1 MGKASKWILNFLI
14 GKQEKKKKNEALLT
28 EKCVSSTTK
37 PIHLGSPKV
46 KRRWSFGRSS
56 HRVSKSVD
64 SIDTTKLPLKP
75 QLNHAVWVSI
85 QAENAAATR
94 IQAAFRAHLARKA
107 LHALKS
113 LVKLQALIR
122 GHFVRKQT
130 NATMRRMHA
139 LLAIQVRARCQ
150 RIQMAEAAVQVEN
163 KKQSSIR
170 RGSPHANEVH
180 RKKIYMISN
189 ESQRVL
195 KSTSDYLNHSQTD
208 QRIDHSYT
216 SFSSD
221 RLSISNR
228 QKYNETLFITPE
240 TSPRMPSPKPKPTR
254 PYIPFQQHDS
264 LVEPTCYDYSFMPS
278 YMANTQS
285 SRAKKVR
292 SQSEPKQRPDG
303 SNKHTELV
311 DSTDEQF
318 LRRSSSQFKTN
329 DHKNHDPW
337 FGKLYRPR
345 RLFEDNKYDY
355 INPSHSKYTESLAA
369 EPHVI
374 LY

>member
-14 GKQEKKKKNEALLT
+14 GKQEKRNEALLT
-28 EKCVSSTTK
+28 EKCVSSTPK
-37 PIHLGSPKV
+37 PSHPGSPKV

-64 SIDTTKLPLKP
+64 SIDTTKLALKP
-75 QLNHAVWVSI
+75 QQNHAVWVTI

-107 LHALKS
+107 LNALKS

-139 LLAIQVRARCQ
+139 LLAIQVRARVQ
-150 RIQMAEAAVQVEN
+150 RIQMVEAAAQVDN
-163 KKQSSIR
+163 KKQSSIK

-180 RKKIYMISN
+180 RKKIYMTSN
-189 ESQRVL
+189 ESQIVS
-195 KSTSDYLNHSQTD
+195 KSTSGYLNHSQTD
-208 QRIDHSYT
+208 QTHQRIDHSYT
-216 SFSSD
+216 SFSSH

-228 QKYNETLFITPE
+228 HKYNETLLITPE
-240 TSPRMPSPKPKPTR
+240 TSPQMPSPKQKPTR
-254 PYIPFQQHDS
+254 SYIPFQQHDS

-303 SNKHTELV
+303 SNKYKSKHTELV

-329 DHKNHDPW
+329 DQKNHDPW
-337 FGKLYRPR
+337 FAPCDIVLIAPR
-345 RLFEDNKYDY
+345 TSIMSWGR
-355 INPSHSKYTESLAA
+355 
-369 EPHVI
+369 
-374 LY
+374 